1 MKKITTQFVM
11 AILFAFAIQ
20 TVSAQTVI
28 YSDNFDANGFS
39 LPAGWYAT
47 PGSWTLDTA
56 SGSTGAYTGASGH
69 YNVGVLDVSSRL
81 GADSLISKSISTVG
95 FNMITI
101 EWGNRNS
108 KHFMDSG
115 STIQA
120 YYSINNG
127 TSWTPL
133 SYIQDS
139 ANSQWGI
146 DNGFIPV
153 ALPANASNQA
163 SVKFMWLANI
173 HHSPSGT
180 YRLDDVTVS
189 GTPYN
194 GVADLAEES
203 FAKVYVANNN
213 IHVSQTSTEIANV
226 EIISLT
232 GQVVHRSTVA
242 ASANIAVDGFSAGMY
257 LVKVYNGSQSA
268 MTKIVL
274 K

>member
-1 MKKITTQFVM
+1 MKKITTKFVM
-11 AILFAFAIQ
+11 AIMFAFAIQ

-28 YSDNFDANGFS
+28 YSENFDGNGPS
-39 LPAGWYAT
+39 LPTGWYAT
-47 PGSWTLDTA
+47 PGSWTVDTA
-56 SGSTGAYTGASGH
+56 SGSTGSYTGASGH
-69 YNVGVLDVSSRL
+69 FNVGILDVSSRL
-81 GADSLISKSISTVG
+81 GADSLISKSISTINY
-95 FNMITI
+95 NMITI

-108 KHFMDSG
+108 KHFLDSG

-120 YYSINNG
+120 YYSIDNG
-127 TSWTPL
+127 ASWTAL

-153 ALPANASNQA
+153 ALPANASNRP

-194 GVADLAEES
+194 GIDDLTNES
-203 FAKVYVANNN
+203 FAKVYVADNN
-213 IHVSQTSTEIANV
+213 IRISQTSSDVANV

-242 ASANIAVDGFSAGMY
+242 ASATIALDGFSAGMY